1 MNGFYAKLV
10 DILEVDEVKPDSVL
24 RDFENWD
31 SLTIISIMAM
41 ADISYGVSISA
52 ADLLTI
58 TTAGE
63 LTNFIVSKRSK

>member
-41 ADISYGVSISA
+41 ADISYGVSVSA

>member
-41 ADISYGVSISA
+41 ADISYGVSVSA

-63 LTNFIVSKRSK
+63 LTNFIVSKRPK